1 MIILFIITNY
11 GDTVKRIIISC
22 IALLFVLNTIFSVC
36 AAENV
41 DFKLSNAECDINR
54 LIDIEVIA
62 NGRQNLCAVTVEF
75 TYDKSMFE
83 FREAKTDNTNAS
95 IKSNET
101 VNCVKTVYLCADG
114 TDIRNGKTIFKIT
127 FKAIKEGT
135 GYIDFRVYECVDK
148 NVEFMQIDNCTSAKV
163 TVNGSSHSNKCEGSD
178 SEKSANTSDSNK
190 SSKGKST
197 RNEVTT
203 SQSTVDN
210 LGALN
215 SVNDNKASYIF
226 IGVLIG
232 FGIVIVL
239 SFAFLFGRK
248 TALTKS
254 NNKK

>member
-54 LIDIEVIA
+54 LMDIEVI
-62 NGRQNLCAVTVEF
+62 
-75 TYDKSMFE
+75 E

-114 TDIRNGKTIFKIT
+114 TDIRNGKTVFTIT

-163 TVNGSSHSNKCEGSD
+163 TVNGSSHSNKREGSD

-232 FGIVIVL
+232 FGIVIVI